1 MIAVELS
8 EVHIVYKDSA
18 LREVYTVHCIKTAL
32 IAFLCP
38 ARCPVLK
45 QQISSNCITNS
56 HHFVQNMFAKCLQH
70 LKNEY

>member
-1 MIAVELS
+1 MIVVELS
-8 EVHIVYKDSA
+8 EVHIVQVQDTA

-38 ARCPVLK
+38 ARLLK

-56 HHFVQNMFAKCLQH
+56 RHFVQNMFAKCLQH